1 MLNSSF
7 ALVIATV
14 IATLVLQ
21 KLTRRVLKTLERISS
36 IEISFLIR
44 FK

>member
-21 KLTRRVLKTLERISS
+21 KLTRRVLQTLERISS
-36 IEISFLIR
+36 IEISFLVR

>member
-7 ALVIATV
+7 ALIIATV

-21 KLTRRVLKTLERISS
+21 KLTRRVLQTLERISS
-36 IEISFLIR
+36 IEISFLVR

>member
-7 ALVIATV
+7 ALVLVTV
-14 IATLVLQ
+14 IATLVLP
-21 KLTRRVLKTLERISS
+21 KLARRVMQTLQRISS
-36 IEISFLIR
+36 IEVSFLIR

>member
-21 KLTRRVLKTLERISS
+21 KLTRRVLQTLERISS